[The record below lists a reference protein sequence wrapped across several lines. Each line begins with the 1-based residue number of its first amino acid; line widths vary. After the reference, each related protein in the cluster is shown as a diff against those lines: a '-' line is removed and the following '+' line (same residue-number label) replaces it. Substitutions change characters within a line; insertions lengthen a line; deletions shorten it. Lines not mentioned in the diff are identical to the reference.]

1 MYAVKEFSPRRVTR
15 SLTLRPIDW
24 KAAIA
29 CETVSEGP
37 GKFTA
42 DACDTTPSLRP
53 VGKSMKGP
61 PACILPASFRL
72 LVYNQD
78 SLTRFRLIHL
88 RTDPGELL
96 FLRSFHLD

>member
-1 MYAVKEFSPRRVTR
+1 
-15 SLTLRPIDW
+15 
-24 KAAIA
+24 
-29 CETVSEGP
+29 
-37 GKFTA
+37 
-42 DACDTTPSLRP
+42 